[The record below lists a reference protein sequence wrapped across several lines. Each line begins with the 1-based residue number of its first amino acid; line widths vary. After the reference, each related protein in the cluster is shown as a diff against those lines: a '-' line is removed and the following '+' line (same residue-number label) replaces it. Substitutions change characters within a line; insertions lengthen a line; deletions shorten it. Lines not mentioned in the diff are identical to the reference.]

1 MPRPKKIKI
10 TIAALLVAGVAAVG
24 YFAVSHDLIPRAI
37 ALINEN
43 TPVPLFIAL
52 MIILPII
59 GVPITPFLL
68 VLGIKFGLA
77 RGILL
82 MVLIMPVHMIIS
94 FALTRIAGDLVLGL
108 LSRGSYTIPR
118 VPADKQIRFSFVVA
132 AVPLLP
138 YAVKNFLMPLAGIP
152 FRLYLAM
159 NWSCQTVLA
168 LPAVVLGSSVANL
181 NPWMFILALVGMA
194 ILYLVISWIERTYG
208 RQMKLKDGQ
217 ANNTTTI

>member
-118 VPADKQIRFSFVVA
+118 VPADKQLRFSFVVA

-152 FRLYLAM
+152 FRLYLTM